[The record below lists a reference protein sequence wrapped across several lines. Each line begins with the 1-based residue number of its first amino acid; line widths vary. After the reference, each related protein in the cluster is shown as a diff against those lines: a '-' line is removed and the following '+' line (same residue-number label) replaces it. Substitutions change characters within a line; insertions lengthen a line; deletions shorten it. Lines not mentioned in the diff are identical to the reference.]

1 MKDDFFVLL
10 SGSRLSL
17 QYLHDDDDEAV
28 RALIYC
34 TENEISDIVVL
45 SSVQFFP
52 DRRHLQYK
60 IKNEKILSFSSA
72 SCQAS

>member
-1 MKDDFFVLL
+1 MQSIWALSMKDDFFVLL

-45 SSVQFFP
+45 SSVQFSP
-52 DRRHLQYK
+52 Q
-60 IKNEKILSFSSA
+60 SS
-72 SCQAS
+72 SSPI